1 MERQGHEAGRTIGIK
16 TPPQERRVPQVR
28 PVGLD
33 TGTGDAEETV

>member
-16 TPPQERRVPQVR
+16 TPPQERHVPQVR

-33 TGTGDAEETV
+33 TGTGEAEETV